1 MSEACVARNKAIF
14 FTYSITDTEG
24 NILERSDL
32 PLGYIHGANSG
43 IIPKVETALAGCKV
57 GDMVEVK
64 LSPEEGFGAS
74 DPSLTYT
81 DDLENV
87 PEEYRQMG
95 AEVQF
100 QNEDGEVRNFVV
112 SKIENGK
119 LTLDGNHPLSGKD
132 LLFTVK
138 VTEIRDASEDEIK
151 NGRPQGPLDG
161 SNLVH

>member
-1 MSEACVARNKAIF
+1 MSDQRVARNKAIF

-32 PLGYIHGANSG
+32 PLGYIHGADSG
-43 IIPKVETALAGCKV
+43 IIGKVEAALEGCKV

-74 DPSLTYT
+74 DPALTYT
-81 DDLENV
+81 DDLANV
-87 PEEYRQMG
+87 PPEFHQLG

-100 QNEDGEVRNFVV
+100 QNEQGDVRNFVV
-112 SKIENGK
+112 TSIEDGK
-119 LTLDGNHPLSGKD
+119 LTLDGNHPFAGKD
-132 LLFTVK
+132 LLFNVK
-138 VTEIRDASEDEIK
+138 VTEIRDASPDEIS